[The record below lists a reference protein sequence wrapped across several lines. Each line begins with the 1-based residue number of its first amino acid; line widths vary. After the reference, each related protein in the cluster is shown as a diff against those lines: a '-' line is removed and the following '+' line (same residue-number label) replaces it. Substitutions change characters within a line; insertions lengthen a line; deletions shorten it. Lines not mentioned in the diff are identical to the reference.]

1 MLQDLK
7 EIVCVF
13 VGADMREG
21 YLPCPCYHYRLWRV
35 KQWQVLLVSDFGGMV
50 GIEGRG
56 CQSFV
61 HAQNYSFVDDACKVG
76 RYAGVC
82 V

>member
-1 MLQDLK
+1 MCA
-7 EIVCVF
+7 I

-35 KQWQVLLVSDFGGMV
+35 KQERVLLVSDFGGMI

-61 HAQNYSFVDDACKVG
+61 TNLL
-76 RYAGVC
+76 
-82 V
+82 